1 MTTPF
6 QNILTLV
13 GRVLLVALFLPAGI
27 SKITGFAGTA
37 GWIAS
42 VGLPAPQLATVV
54 AILVEVVGSAALLV
68 GFQTRVAAL
77 VLAVFTL
84 VATVIFH
91 AFWALPADQQMIQQ
105 LMFFKNFAV
114 IGGLLVLAASGPG
127 AFSIEGRK
135 QD

>member
-1 MTTPF
+1 MNTPF

-42 VGLPAPQLATVV
+42 AGLPAPQLATVV

-68 GFQTRVAAL
+68 GFQTRIAAL

-91 AFWALPADQQMIQQ
+91 AFWALPADQQMVQQ

-127 AFSIEGRK
+127 ALSIEGRK

>member
-1 MTTPF
+1 MNTPF

-68 GFQTRVAAL
+68 GFQTRIAAL

-91 AFWALPADQQMIQQ
+91 AFWALPADQQMVQQ

-127 AFSIEGRK
+127 ALSIEGRK

>member
-1 MTTPF
+1 MTTPL
-6 QNILTLV
+6 QNLLTLL

-91 AFWALPADQQMIQQ
+91 AFWSLPADQQMIQQ

>member
-1 MTTPF
+1 MNTPF

-54 AILVEVVGSAALLV
+54 AILVEVVGSVALLV
-68 GFQTRVAAL
+68 GFQTRIAAL

-91 AFWALPADQQMIQQ
+91 AFWALPADQQMVQQ

-127 AFSIEGRK
+127 ALSIEGRK